1 MDPEGSVENPGQ
13 ACDRARIGHRCVED
27 ARIRETV
34 NMSRSLWLAF
44 GILLVFAPASAV
56 AEDATPVTLDDAAV
70 KADTA
75 WVLVCSAL
83 VLMMTAPG
91 LALFYGGLVRKKN
104 VLSVLMQCAAL
115 IGLMSVVWVVCGY
128 SFAFGSSVLGGFIG
142 GTDYLLLDGVLAEW
156 TDGIQVVPMAGS
168 LPRSVHM
175 VFQMMF
181 FIITP
186 ALICGAFAERMK
198 FSAMCVFSVLWGLL
212 VYCPLAHWVWAD
224 DGWLSVANS
233 EATFPLLD
241 FAGGAVV
248 HLSSSVAALVCCI
261 VMGPRVGFARE
272 AMPPHNLTYTAI
284 GAALLWVGWFG
295 FNAGSALAAD
305 GAAGMAMLVTQV
317 STATAALTWMAIEW
331 FKHGKPS
338 VLGIITGAV
347 AGLVAITPAS
357 GFVGPMGAIA
367 IGFVSGFVCFYG
379 STSLKQNLGYD
390 DSLDVFGVHGIGGI
404 VGCILTGIFVSE
416 GLGGQGLAAGVTI
429 GQQVVAQVLS
439 LLVTIIYSGVLSFI
453 ILKIVDAIVGL
464 RVDEDQ
470 EQEGL
475 DLALHSE
482 RGYDL

>member
-1 MDPEGSVENPGQ
+1 
-13 ACDRARIGHRCVED
+13 
-27 ARIRETV
+27 
-34 NMSRSLWLAF
+34 MSRSHWLA
-44 GILLVFAPASAV
+44 LVFLLTLAPASAV
-56 AEDATPVTLDDAAV
+56 ADGTAPVSLDNPAA

-104 VLSVLMQCAAL
+104 VLSVLMQCASL
-115 IGLMSVVWVVCGY
+115 VGLMSVVWVVCGY
-128 SFAFGSSVLGGFIG
+128 SLAFGSSVLGGFVG

-168 LPRSVHM
+168 LPRLIHM

-248 HLSSSVAALVCCI
+248 HLSSGVAALVCCV

-295 FNAGSALAAD
+295 FNAGSALGVNPLAANAFVTTHLA
-305 GAAGMAMLVTQV
+305 GATGL
-317 STATAALTWMAIEW
+317 LGWLAIEW
-331 FKHGKPS
+331 IQGGRPT
-338 VLGIITGAV
+338 VLGACTGGV
-347 AGLVAITPAS
+347 AGLACITPACGSVSPLS
-357 GFVGPMGAIA
+357 GLL
-367 IGFVSGFVCFYG
+367 IGLMAGIICYVMCTNV
-379 STSLKQNLGYD
+379 KNRLGYD
-390 DSLDVFGVHGIGGI
+390 DSLDVFGVHGTSGV
-404 VGCILTGIFVSE
+404 VGL
-416 GLGGQGLAAGVTI
+416 LMAGV
-429 GQQVVAQVLS
+429 LS
-439 LLVTIIYSGVLSFI
+439 SPAVTGEPQYNGLIHGGTTQMVNQLVGLLVTTVLAVVGTWV
-453 ILKIVDAIVGL
+453 LLLVVRATTGL
-464 RVDEDQ
+464 RVDPDAER
-470 EQEGL
+470 EGL
-475 DLALHSE
+475 DLNQHGE
-482 RGYDL
+482 EGYIFL

>member
-1 MDPEGSVENPGQ
+1 
-13 ACDRARIGHRCVED
+13 
-27 ARIRETV
+27 
-34 NMSRSLWLAF
+34 MSRSHWLA
-44 GILLVFAPASAV
+44 LVFLLTLTPASAV
-56 AEDATPVTLDDAAV
+56 ADGTAPVSLDDPAA

-104 VLSVLMQCAAL
+104 VLSVLMQCASL
-115 IGLMSVVWVVCGY
+115 VGLMSVVWVVCGY
-128 SFAFGSSVLGGFIG
+128 SLAFGSSVLGGFVG
-142 GTDYLLLDGVLAEW
+142 GMDYLLLAGVLPEW
-156 TDGIQVVPMAGS
+156 TDGSQVVPMAGS

-233 EATFPLLD
+233 DATFPLLD

-248 HLSSSVAALVCCI
+248 HLSSGVAALVCCI

-295 FNAGSALAAD
+295 FNAGSALGVNPLAANAFVTTHLA
-305 GAAGMAMLVTQV
+305 GATGL
-317 STATAALTWMAIEW
+317 LGWLAIEW
-331 FKHGKPS
+331 IQGGRPT
-338 VLGIITGAV
+338 VLGACTGGV
-347 AGLVAITPAS
+347 AGLACITPACGSVSPLS
-357 GFVGPMGAIA
+357 GLL
-367 IGFVSGFVCFYG
+367 IGLMAGVICYVMC
-379 STSLKQNLGYD
+379 TNVKNRLGYD
-390 DSLDVFGVHGIGGI
+390 DSLDVFGVHGTSGV
-404 VGCILTGIFVSE
+404 VGL
-416 GLGGQGLAAGVTI
+416 LMAGV
-429 GQQVVAQVLS
+429 LS
-439 LLVTIIYSGVLSFI
+439 SPAVTGEPQYNGLFHGGTTQMVNQLVGLLVTT
-453 ILKIVDAIVGL
+453 ILAIVGTWVLLLVVRATTGL
-464 RVDEDQ
+464 RVDPDAER
-470 EQEGL
+470 EGL
-475 DLALHSE
+475 DLNQHGE
-482 RGYDL
+482 EGYIFL

>member
-1 MDPEGSVENPGQ
+1 
-13 ACDRARIGHRCVED
+13 
-27 ARIRETV
+27 
-34 NMSRSLWLAF
+34 MSRSHWLA
-44 GILLVFAPASAV
+44 LVFLLTLTPASAV
-56 AEDATPVTLDDAAV
+56 ADGTAPVSLDDPAA

-104 VLSVLMQCAAL
+104 VLSVLMQCASL
-115 IGLMSVVWVVCGY
+115 VGLMSVVWVVCGY
-128 SFAFGSSVLGGFIG
+128 SLAFGSSVLGGFVG
-142 GTDYLLLDGVLAEW
+142 GMDYLLLAGVLPEW
-156 TDGIQVVPMAGS
+156 TDGSQVVPMAGS

-233 EATFPLLD
+233 DATFPLLD

-248 HLSSSVAALVCCI
+248 HLSSGIAALVCCI

-295 FNAGSALAAD
+295 FNAGSALGVNPLAANAFVTTHLA
-305 GAAGMAMLVTQV
+305 GATGL
-317 STATAALTWMAIEW
+317 LGWLAIEW
-331 FKHGKPS
+331 IQGGRPT
-338 VLGIITGAV
+338 VLGACTGGV
-347 AGLVAITPAS
+347 AGLACITPACGSVSPLS
-357 GFVGPMGAIA
+357 GLL
-367 IGFVSGFVCFYG
+367 IGLMAGVICYVMC
-379 STSLKQNLGYD
+379 TNVKNRLGYD
-390 DSLDVFGVHGIGGI
+390 DSLDVFGVHGTSGV
-404 VGCILTGIFVSE
+404 VGL
-416 GLGGQGLAAGVTI
+416 LMAGV
-429 GQQVVAQVLS
+429 LS
-439 LLVTIIYSGVLSFI
+439 SPAVTGEPQYNGLIHGGTTQMVNQLVGLLVTT
-453 ILKIVDAIVGL
+453 ILAIVGTWVLLLVVRATTGL
-464 RVDEDQ
+464 RVDPDAER
-470 EQEGL
+470 EGL
-475 DLALHSE
+475 DLNQHGE
-482 RGYDL
+482 EGYIFL

>member
-1 MDPEGSVENPGQ
+1 
-13 ACDRARIGHRCVED
+13 
-27 ARIRETV
+27 
-34 NMSRSLWLAF
+34 MSRSHWLA
-44 GILLVFAPASAV
+44 LVFLLTLAPASAV
-56 AEDATPVTLDDAAV
+56 ADGTAPVSLDNPAA

-104 VLSVLMQCAAL
+104 VLSVLMQCASL
-115 IGLMSVVWVVCGY
+115 VGLMSVVWVVCGY
-128 SFAFGSSVLGGFIG
+128 SLAFGSSVLGGFVG

-168 LPRSVHM
+168 LPRLIHM

-248 HLSSSVAALVCCI
+248 HLSSGVAALVCCV

-295 FNAGSALAAD
+295 FNAGSALGVNPLAANAFVTTHLA
-305 GAAGMAMLVTQV
+305 GATGL
-317 STATAALTWMAIEW
+317 LGWLAIEW
-331 FKHGKPS
+331 IQGGRPT
-338 VLGIITGAV
+338 VLGACTGGV
-347 AGLVAITPAS
+347 AGLACITPACGSVSPLS
-357 GFVGPMGAIA
+357 GLL
-367 IGFVSGFVCFYG
+367 IGLMAGIICYVMCTNV
-379 STSLKQNLGYD
+379 KNRLGYD
-390 DSLDVFGVHGIGGI
+390 DSLDVFGVHGTSGV
-404 VGCILTGIFVSE
+404 VGL
-416 GLGGQGLAAGVTI
+416 LMAGV
-429 GQQVVAQVLS
+429 LS
-439 LLVTIIYSGVLSFI
+439 SPAVTGEPQLNGLIHGGTTQMVNQLVGLLVTTVLAVVGTWV
-453 ILKIVDAIVGL
+453 LLLVVRATTGL
-464 RVDEDQ
+464 RVDPDAER
-470 EQEGL
+470 EGL
-475 DLALHSE
+475 DLNQHGE
-482 RGYDL
+482 EGYIFL

>member
-1 MDPEGSVENPGQ
+1 
-13 ACDRARIGHRCVED
+13 
-27 ARIRETV
+27 
-34 NMSRSLWLAF
+34 MSRSHWLA
-44 GILLVFAPASAV
+44 LVFLLTLAPASAV
-56 AEDATPVTLDDAAV
+56 ADGTAPVSLDDPAA

-104 VLSVLMQCAAL
+104 VLSVLMQCASL
-115 IGLMSVVWVVCGY
+115 VGLMSVVWVVCGY
-128 SFAFGSSVLGGFIG
+128 SLAFGSSVLGGFVG
-142 GTDYLLLDGVLAEW
+142 GMDYLLLDGVLPEW

-233 EATFPLLD
+233 DATFPLLD

-248 HLSSSVAALVCCI
+248 HLSSGVAALVCCI

-295 FNAGSALAAD
+295 FNAGSALGVNPLAANAFVTTHLA
-305 GAAGMAMLVTQV
+305 GATGL
-317 STATAALTWMAIEW
+317 LGWLAIEW
-331 FKHGKPS
+331 IQGGRPT
-338 VLGIITGAV
+338 VLGACTGGV
-347 AGLVAITPAS
+347 AGLACITPACGSVSPLS
-357 GFVGPMGAIA
+357 GLL
-367 IGFVSGFVCFYG
+367 IGLMAGVICYVMC
-379 STSLKQNLGYD
+379 TNVKNRLGYD
-390 DSLDVFGVHGIGGI
+390 DSLDVFGVHGTSGV
-404 VGCILTGIFVSE
+404 VGL
-416 GLGGQGLAAGVTI
+416 LMAGV
-429 GQQVVAQVLS
+429 LS
-439 LLVTIIYSGVLSFI
+439 SPAVTGEPQYNGLIHGGTTQMVNQLVGLLVTTVLAVVGTWV
-453 ILKIVDAIVGL
+453 LLLVVRATTGL
-464 RVDEDQ
+464 RVDPDAER
-470 EQEGL
+470 EGL
-475 DLALHSE
+475 DLNQHGE
-482 RGYDL
+482 EGYIFL

>member
-1 MDPEGSVENPGQ
+1 
-13 ACDRARIGHRCVED
+13 
-27 ARIRETV
+27 
-34 NMSRSLWLAF
+34 MSRSHWLA
-44 GILLVFAPASAV
+44 LVFLLTLTPASAV
-56 AEDATPVTLDDAAV
+56 ADGTAPVSLDDPAA

-104 VLSVLMQCAAL
+104 VLSVLMQCASL
-115 IGLMSVVWVVCGY
+115 VGLMSVVWVVCGY
-128 SFAFGSSVLGGFIG
+128 SLAFGSSVLGGFVG
-142 GTDYLLLDGVLAEW
+142 GMDYLLLAGVLPEW
-156 TDGIQVVPMAGS
+156 TDGSQVVPMAGS

-233 EATFPLLD
+233 DATFPLLD

-248 HLSSSVAALVCCI
+248 HLSSGVAALVCCI

-295 FNAGSALAAD
+295 FNAGSALGVNPLAANAFVTTHLA
-305 GAAGMAMLVTQV
+305 GATGL
-317 STATAALTWMAIEW
+317 LGWLAIEW
-331 FKHGKPS
+331 IQGGRPT
-338 VLGIITGAV
+338 VLGACTGGV
-347 AGLVAITPAS
+347 AGLACITPACGSVSPLS
-357 GFVGPMGAIA
+357 GLL
-367 IGFVSGFVCFYG
+367 IGLMAGFICYVMC
-379 STSLKQNLGYD
+379 TNVKNRLGYD
-390 DSLDVFGVHGIGGI
+390 DSLDVFGVHGTSGV
-404 VGCILTGIFVSE
+404 VGL
-416 GLGGQGLAAGVTI
+416 LMAGV
-429 GQQVVAQVLS
+429 LS
-439 LLVTIIYSGVLSFI
+439 SPAVTGEPQYNGLIHGGTTQMVNQLVGLLVTT
-453 ILKIVDAIVGL
+453 ILAIVGTWVLLLVVRATTGL
-464 RVDEDQ
+464 RVDPDAER
-470 EQEGL
+470 EGL
-475 DLALHSE
+475 DLNQHGE
-482 RGYDL
+482 EGYIFL

>member
-1 MDPEGSVENPGQ
+1 
-13 ACDRARIGHRCVED
+13 
-27 ARIRETV
+27 
-34 NMSRSLWLAF
+34 MSRSHWLA
-44 GILLVFAPASAV
+44 LVFLLTLAPASAV
-56 AEDATPVTLDDAAV
+56 ADGTAPVSLDNPAA

-104 VLSVLMQCAAL
+104 VLSVLMQCASL
-115 IGLMSVVWVVCGY
+115 VGLMSVVWVVCGY
-128 SFAFGSSVLGGFIG
+128 SFAFGSSVLGGFVG

-168 LPRSVHM
+168 LPRLIHM

-248 HLSSSVAALVCCI
+248 HLSSGVAALVCCV

-295 FNAGSALAAD
+295 FNAGSALGVNPLAANAFVTTHLA
-305 GAAGMAMLVTQV
+305 GATGL
-317 STATAALTWMAIEW
+317 LGWLAIEW
-331 FKHGKPS
+331 IQGGRPT
-338 VLGIITGAV
+338 VLGACTGGV
-347 AGLVAITPAS
+347 AGLACITPACGSVSPLS
-357 GFVGPMGAIA
+357 GLL
-367 IGFVSGFVCFYG
+367 IGLMAGIICYVMCTNV
-379 STSLKQNLGYD
+379 KNRLGYD
-390 DSLDVFGVHGIGGI
+390 DSLDVFGVHGTSGV
-404 VGCILTGIFVSE
+404 VGL
-416 GLGGQGLAAGVTI
+416 LMAGV
-429 GQQVVAQVLS
+429 LS
-439 LLVTIIYSGVLSFI
+439 SPAVTGEPQLNGLIHGGTTQMVNQLVGLLVTTVLAVVGTWV
-453 ILKIVDAIVGL
+453 LLLVVRATTGL
-464 RVDEDQ
+464 RVDPDAER
-470 EQEGL
+470 EGL
-475 DLALHSE
+475 DLNQHGE
-482 RGYDL
+482 EGYIFL

>member
-1 MDPEGSVENPGQ
+1 
-13 ACDRARIGHRCVED
+13 
-27 ARIRETV
+27 
-34 NMSRSLWLAF
+34 MSRSHWLA
-44 GILLVFAPASAV
+44 LVFLLTLAPASAV
-56 AEDATPVTLDDAAV
+56 ADGTAPVSLDDPAA

-104 VLSVLMQCAAL
+104 VLSVLMQCASL
-115 IGLMSVVWVVCGY
+115 VGLMSVVWVVCGY
-128 SFAFGSSVLGGFIG
+128 SLAFGSSVLGGFVG
-142 GTDYLLLDGVLAEW
+142 GMDYLLLAGVLPEW

-233 EATFPLLD
+233 DATFPLLD

-248 HLSSSVAALVCCI
+248 HLSSGVAALVCCV

-295 FNAGSALAAD
+295 FNAGSALGVNPLAANAFVTTHLA
-305 GAAGMAMLVTQV
+305 GATGL
-317 STATAALTWMAIEW
+317 LGWLAIEW
-331 FKHGKPS
+331 IQGGRPT
-338 VLGIITGAV
+338 VLGACTGGV
-347 AGLVAITPAS
+347 AGLACITPACGSVSPLS
-357 GFVGPMGAIA
+357 GLL
-367 IGFVSGFVCFYG
+367 IGLMAGVICYVMC
-379 STSLKQNLGYD
+379 TNVKNRLGYD
-390 DSLDVFGVHGIGGI
+390 DSLDVFGVHGTSGV
-404 VGCILTGIFVSE
+404 VGL
-416 GLGGQGLAAGVTI
+416 LMAGV
-429 GQQVVAQVLS
+429 LS
-439 LLVTIIYSGVLSFI
+439 SPAVTGEPQYNGLIHGGTTQMVNQLVGLLVTT
-453 ILKIVDAIVGL
+453 ILAIVGTWVLLLVVRATTGL
-464 RVDEDQ
+464 RVDPDAER
-470 EQEGL
+470 EGL
-475 DLALHSE
+475 DLNQHGE
-482 RGYDL
+482 EGYIFL

>member
-1 MDPEGSVENPGQ
+1 
-13 ACDRARIGHRCVED
+13 
-27 ARIRETV
+27 
-34 NMSRSLWLAF
+34 MSRSHWLA
-44 GILLVFAPASAV
+44 LVFLLTLAPAPAG
-56 AEDATPVTLDDAAV
+56 ADGTAPVSLDNPAA

-104 VLSVLMQCAAL
+104 VLSVLMQCASL
-115 IGLMSVVWVVCGY
+115 VGLMSVVWVVCGY
-128 SFAFGSSVLGGFIG
+128 SLAFGSSVLGGFVG
-142 GTDYLLLDGVLAEW
+142 GMDYLLLDGVLPEW

-248 HLSSSVAALVCCI
+248 HLSSGVAALVCCV

-295 FNAGSALAAD
+295 FNAGSALGVNPLAANAFVTTHLA
-305 GAAGMAMLVTQV
+305 GATGL
-317 STATAALTWMAIEW
+317 LGWLAIEW
-331 FKHGKPS
+331 IQGGRPT
-338 VLGIITGAV
+338 VLGACTGGV
-347 AGLVAITPAS
+347 AGLACITPACGSVSPLS
-357 GFVGPMGAIA
+357 GLL
-367 IGFVSGFVCFYG
+367 IGLMAGVICYVMC
-379 STSLKQNLGYD
+379 TNVKNRLGYD
-390 DSLDVFGVHGIGGI
+390 DSLDVFGVHGTSGV
-404 VGCILTGIFVSE
+404 VGL
-416 GLGGQGLAAGVTI
+416 LMAGV
-429 GQQVVAQVLS
+429 LS
-439 LLVTIIYSGVLSFI
+439 SPAVTGDPQYNGLLHGGTTQMVNQLVGLLVTTVLAVVGTWV
-453 ILKIVDAIVGL
+453 LLLVVRATTGL
-464 RVDEDQ
+464 RVDPDAER
-470 EQEGL
+470 EGL
-475 DLALHSE
+475 DLNQHGE
-482 RGYDL
+482 EGYIFL